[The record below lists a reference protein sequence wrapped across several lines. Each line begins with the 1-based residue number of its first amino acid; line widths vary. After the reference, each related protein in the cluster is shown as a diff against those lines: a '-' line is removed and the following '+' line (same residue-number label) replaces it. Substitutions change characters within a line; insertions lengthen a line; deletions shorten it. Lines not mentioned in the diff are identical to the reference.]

1 MNVSKYDLVI
11 VYIHRPSGR
20 IVKIDDYYP
29 TYTIPMF
36 NTYTDFT
43 ISRKSKITI
52 SPEKELYNY
61 GYSWSAG
68 VYAIPDMITQK
79 RIKEI
84 RLEKD
89 KLDVLEELW
98 VDILTGIENYKAT
111 YFLNPLI
118 RQLQDTDRAS
128 ALALNGNYPITVPS
142 FSVKTFKEQD
152 IQEKLTAEGLDE
164 LCKRCYIMY
173 AEIGN
178 KIKESE
184 NPYETFK
191 QARRSYFYPIFEQTG
206 KELFDE
212 SS

>member
-11 VYIHRPSGR
+11 VYIHRPSER

-29 TYTIPMF
+29 THTTPVF
-36 NTYTDFT
+36 NTNTYFT
-43 ISRKSKITI
+43 ISRKSKITV
-52 SPEKELYNY
+52 SSEKEVYNY

-68 VYAIPDMITQK
+68 VFAIPDMITKK
-79 RIKEI
+79 RIEEI
-84 RLEKD
+84 KLEKD

-98 VDILTGIENYKAT
+98 LDILVSIENYKAT

-118 RQLQDTDRAS
+118 RQLRDTDRDA

-152 IQEKLTAEGLDE
+152 IQDQLTAEGLDE

-191 QARRSYFYPIFEQTG
+191 QARRRYFYPLFEQTG
-206 KELFDE
+206 TELFDE